1 MSENNTKNSFGATNW
16 NIETSNGYKPNQNNK
31 DLYLRLEQGSNL
43 VRLVTKPYEY
53 LVHQN
58 WKINPTD
65 AGYGHRVMSSLFYD
79 GKDILK
85 EKYNSTPKRR
95 WLVGVICRKTQSY
108 KLLDISKSV
117 FEGIRECVR
126 TEEYGDP
133 LNYDLDIKVDKQGG
147 PASYYRVLPKP
158 PKPLS
163 PADLEIKQNVD
174 LDDLKRRVTP
184 PLPEVMESRVAAI
197 IAKSGGIAPAVKTTV
212 VTTQSSND
220 EDDNF
225 DFPVVNG

>member
-133 LNYDLDIKVDKQGG
+133 LNYDLDI
-147 PASYYRVLPKP
+147 
-158 PKPLS
+158 
-163 PADLEIKQNVD
+163 
-174 LDDLKRRVTP
+174 
-184 PLPEVMESRVAAI
+184 
-197 IAKSGGIAPAVKTTV
+197 
-212 VTTQSSND
+212 
-220 EDDNF
+220 
-225 DFPVVNG
+225 